1 MFEFDE
7 FKAINMVS
15 LVDMEDVETLDLD
28 LRTKE
33 ELRVKSNMETQPH
46 QLGRREGQVTY
57 LNTQLE
63 KREQLLITYMLNANV
78 DIFTW
83 STCNMSDIDPN
94 YHCHHLEIC
103 RDANQ

>member
-57 LNTQLE
+57 LNTARK
-63 KREQLLITYMLNANV
+63 KRT
-78 DIFTW
+78 T
-83 STCNMSDIDPN
+83 TPN
-94 YHCHHLEIC
+94 LYVECKC
-103 RDANQ
+103 